1 MIKCEICVS
10 KDEIEIGTNLIQ
22 PIAGLEH
29 SLFFRVNNDI
39 DFDYLEEAIKYC
51 LENWNV
57 NI

>member
-1 MIKCEICVS
+1 MVKCEICVS

-51 LENWNV
+51 LEN
-57 NI
+57 